1 MQLNIDFNIKSI
13 HDNEKNSNKLSVSV
27 DVNKSVLEHLTALEM
42 AKQALANALEA
53 YVKVMPKGMVT
64 DKEYEELITTPLK
77 KLKGFEV

>member
-13 HDNEKNSNKLSVSV
+13 HDKDTNSNKLSVSV

>member
-13 HDNEKNSNKLSVSV
+13 HDNEINSNKLSVSV
-27 DVNKSVLEHLTALEM
+27 DVNKSILEHLTALEM

>member
-13 HDNEKNSNKLSVSV
+13 HDNETNSNKLSVSL

-53 YVKVMPKGMVT
+53 YVKVMPEGMVT

>member
-13 HDNEKNSNKLSVSV
+13 HDNETNSNKLSVSV

>member
-13 HDNEKNSNKLSVSV
+13 HDNETNSNKLSVSL

-53 YVKVMPKGMVT
+53 YVKVMPEGMVT
-64 DKEYEELITTPLK
+64 DKEYEKLITTPLK